1 MYVFVFE
8 PRVFLC
14 MYICGSRL
22 VFFLHLLAHVA
33 RAAKRWSACQ
43 QGAGK
48 RLVFNLVRADSIAWN
63 CGREAREFVL
73 ASDFSAARGTS
84 SISAVSSPFFSPF
97 FCKGVSLHVQRLPA
111 LGAGRSE
118 SELLLTATR
127 SRNARFHPFVLN
139 FLFSK
144 PFFSICAWPRASR
157 LLSTSSLYFPI
168 NLYFAKFH
176 ASINDKSYR
185 SSGVF
190 MVTADL

>member
-1 MYVFVFE
+1 M
-8 PRVFLC
+8 R
-14 MYICGSRL
+14 S
-22 VFFLHLLAHVA
+22 
-33 RAAKRWSACQ
+33 
-43 QGAGK
+43 
-48 RLVFNLVRADSIAWN
+48 
-63 CGREAREFVL
+63 
-73 ASDFSAARGTS
+73 FSLRIFRQLGERPLFRP
-84 SISAVSSPFFSPF
+84 SPLFFSLLF

-111 LGAGRSE
+111 PLGAGRSE

-157 LLSTSSLYFPI
+157 LPSTSSLYFPI

-176 ASINDKSYR
+176 ASINDKSDR